1 MDEQNKSFHS
11 PNYLTDDHDPS
22 LVEKCCHQQVS
33 WRAGMLH
40 WYHLLK
46 QDHYREDP
54 RVTSNVLSPVT
65 IKCLMHEPCKGEILV
80 GFVDKI
86 LKCRVSLSRDHMI
99 ACFFRRRRWGD
110 CNSFLLPRLILNI
123 LLWFGCWLGLLW
135 LNFWLHTGL
144 SKPFIIL
151 ELHYEC
157 SHFLWVAITLA
168 CRDRYIERKREIYRR
183 WREFLH

>member
-1 MDEQNKSFHS
+1 MNLNILDVEFLTRGSILTFMKNLSKKEFLIGHYGWTKQIFPQS
-11 PNYLTDDHDPS
+11 NYLTDDHDPS

-135 LNFWLHTGL
+135 LNFWLHV
-144 SKPFIIL
+144 
-151 ELHYEC
+151 E
-157 SHFLWVAITLA
+157 
-168 CRDRYIERKREIYRR
+168 
-183 WREFLH
+183 